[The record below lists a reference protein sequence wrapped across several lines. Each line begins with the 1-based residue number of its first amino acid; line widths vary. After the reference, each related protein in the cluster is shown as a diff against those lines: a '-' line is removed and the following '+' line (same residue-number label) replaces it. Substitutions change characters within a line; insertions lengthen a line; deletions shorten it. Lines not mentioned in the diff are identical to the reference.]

1 MTSKIFRDLRY
12 SIFYGLMLNR
22 QFRLER
28 LGNPA
33 TGCAWTFHPDVL
45 GPDSVVYSGGVGN
58 DITFEH
64 ALVRRFGCRI
74 VLFDPSPTGIA
85 TMAKPENQIPQFTFE
100 PVGLSSG
107 PGTLGLAAP
116 INADE
121 GSWYLQ
127 AAAAAQIRVPCCD
140 LLTLLK
146 KHGHSRVDLLKID
159 IEGSEF
165 DVLEDVLARRIPIR
179 QICVEYHHGMIP
191 GIRRSQ
197 TIRSILA
204 LRRRGY
210 RLLNQDGTNHT
221 FLWAGAWPP
230 RD

>member
-1 MTSKIFRDLRY
+1 
-12 SIFYGLMLNR
+12 
-22 QFRLER
+22 
-28 LGNPA
+28 
-33 TGCAWTFHPDVL
+33 
-45 GPDSVVYSGGVGN
+45 
-58 DITFEH
+58 
-64 ALVRRFGCRI
+64 
-74 VLFDPSPTGIA
+74 
-85 TMAKPENQIPQFTFE
+85 FE

-107 PGTLGLAAP
+107 PGTLDLAAP

-127 AAAAAQIRVPCCD
+127 PAASAQIRVPCCD
-140 LLTLLK
+140 LSTLLK

-165 DVLEDVLARRIPIR
+165 SVLDDILARRIPVR

-210 RLLNQDGTNHT
+210 RLLHQDGTNHT
-221 FLWAGAWPP
+221 FLWTAAWPP
-230 RD
+230 RN